1 VPSVRVNV
9 VSMVAAALPPAVG
22 APVLVNGG
30 QVVAQALVQADLV
43 LVSSSNAYNA
53 RPDPSTRYTP
63 TGPVVVATFAG
74 PAADPDAAVDP
85 DPADDRADPDAAV
98 GDFALDTA
106 ANDQPSR
113 RAPEPGFGL

>member
-53 RPDPSTRYTP
+53 DRTRRPGTP
-63 TGPVVVATFAG
+63 RPV
-74 PAADPDAAVDP
+74 
-85 DPADDRADPDAAV
+85 R
-98 GDFALDTA
+98 
-106 ANDQPSR
+106 S
-113 RAPEPGFGL
+113 